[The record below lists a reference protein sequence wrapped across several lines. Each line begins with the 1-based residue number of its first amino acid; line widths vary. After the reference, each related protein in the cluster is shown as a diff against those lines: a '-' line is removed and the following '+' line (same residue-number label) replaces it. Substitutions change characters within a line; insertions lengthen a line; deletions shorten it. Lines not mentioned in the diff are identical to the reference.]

1 MSNTDI
7 LKKHYLLDLNN
18 LNVDVNDMKDNFV
31 DMDDMKDNFV
41 DVNMNFFFK
50 NSYYSI
56 KLKEENLRYKNN
68 IRNLFKI

>member
-1 MSNTDI
+1 MSNTDV

-18 LNVDVNDMKDNFV
+18 TNVDVN
-31 DMDDMKDNFV
+31 DMKDNFV

>member
-18 LNVDVNDMKDNFV
+18 ANVDV
-31 DMDDMKDNFV
+31 DDMNNNFV